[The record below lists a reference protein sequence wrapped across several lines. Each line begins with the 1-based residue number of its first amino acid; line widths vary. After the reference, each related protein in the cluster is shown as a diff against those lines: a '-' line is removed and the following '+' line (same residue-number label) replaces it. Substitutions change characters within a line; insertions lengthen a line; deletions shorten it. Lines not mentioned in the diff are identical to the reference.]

1 MLSCSVSFRDDKK
14 LVIFSVKCNSQQYRP
29 LRNARTNFFEPDWS
43 PFLSSA
49 RLPIPVHP
57 KKSTYI
63 NRLFTSKG
71 SLFLVC
77 PLSTVNNEL
86 IFFFFLAIYPSTC
99 TLVTMSTTAS
109 TPSSLRHLISIKDLS
124 DEEFRILVQ
133 RAQHFKNVFK
143 ANKTNDFQS
152 NHLKLLGRTIALIF
166 TKRST
171 RTRISTEGAATFF
184 GAQPMFLGKEDIQLG
199 VNESFYDTTK
209 VVSSMVSC
217 IFARVNKHEDILAFC
232 KDSSVPII
240 NSLCDKFHPLQ
251 AICDLLTIIENF
263 NISLDEVNKGI
274 NSKLKMAWIGDANNV
289 INDMCIACLKFG
301 ISVSIS
307 TPPGIEMDSDIVDE
321 AKKVA
326 ERNGATFE
334 LTHDSLKAS
343 TNANILVTDTFVS
356 MGEEFAKQAK
366 LKQFKGFQ
374 INQELVSVADPNYK
388 FMHCL
393 PRHQEEVS
401 DDVFYGEHSIVFEE
415 AENRLYAA
423 MSAIDIFVNN
433 KGNFKDLK

>member
-1 MLSCSVSFRDDKK
+1 
-14 LVIFSVKCNSQQYRP
+14 
-29 LRNARTNFFEPDWS
+29 
-43 PFLSSA
+43 
-49 RLPIPVHP
+49 
-57 KKSTYI
+57 
-63 NRLFTSKG
+63 
-71 SLFLVC
+71 
-77 PLSTVNNEL
+77 
-86 IFFFFLAIYPSTC
+86 
-99 TLVTMSTTAS
+99 MSTTTS
-109 TPSSLRHLISIKDLS
+109 SSSLRHFVSIKDLS
-124 DEEFRILVQ
+124 DEEFKILVQ
-133 RAQHFKNVFK
+133 RAQHFKNIFK

-152 NHLKLLGRTIALIF
+152 NHLKLLGKTVALIF

-171 RTRISTEGAATFF
+171 RTRISTEGAAAFF

-217 IFARVNKHEDILAFC
+217 IFARVNRHEDIQALC

-251 AICDLLTIIENF
+251 AVCDLLTIIENF
-263 NISLDEVNKGI
+263 DISLDSLNKGG
-274 NSKLKMAWIGDANNV
+274 NSKLKVAWIGDANNV
-289 INDMCIACLKFG
+289 INDMSIACLKLG
-301 ISVSIS
+301 LSVSIA
-307 TPPGIEMDSDIVDE
+307 TPPGIEMDSEIVNE
-321 AKKVA
+321 ANVIA

-343 TNANILVTDTFVS
+343 TGASILVTDTFVS

-366 LKQFKGFQ
+366 LKQFEGFQ
-374 INQELVSVADPNYK
+374 INKELTAVADPNFK

-393 PRHQEEVS
+393 PRHNEEVS

-423 MSAIDIFVNN
+423 MSAIDVFVTN
-433 KGNFKDLK
+433 KGDFMHLK